1 MKSALFA
8 ATAAIFLIGAAPAA
22 DRTAP
27 KNDPAKRAGCAT
39 CRETKPLVD
48 PAELA
53 DFDAESRPAY
63 AAAKKYPE
71 TIDKIHC
78 YCGCEESPNLHHKS
92 LLTCYTSLHATG
104 CEVCRGEAEM
114 AAKMKGE
121 GSSDGEVKS
130 VVEMFYKPENK

>member
-1 MKSALFA
+1 MKLSTLAAGGALLLGGAIVFA
-8 ATAAIFLIGAAPAA
+8 
-22 DRTAP
+22 DKTAP
-27 KNDPAKRAGCAT
+27 KKESPKSNGCAT

-48 PAELA
+48 PADLGNE
-53 DFDAESRPAY
+53 DAESRPAY

-114 AAKMKGE
+114 AGKMKAE
-121 GSSDGEVKS
+121 GSTDDEVKK
-130 VVEMFYKPENK
+130 VVETFYDKSKS